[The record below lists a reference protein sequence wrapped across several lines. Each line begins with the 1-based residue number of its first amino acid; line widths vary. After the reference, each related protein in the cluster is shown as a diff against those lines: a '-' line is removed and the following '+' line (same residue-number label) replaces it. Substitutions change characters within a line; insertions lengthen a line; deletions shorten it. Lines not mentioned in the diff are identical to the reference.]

1 MTGARL
7 RSLAIAVFW
16 FCALS
21 PCAAGA
27 PQSLRVLTPDEW
39 QVAASVSRTLPMV
52 LESGRDL
59 WGEAAMRLP
68 DGPSYEF
75 FTGLIPPMRYCN
87 AEFRHYP
94 IVLSAPGSECKARL
108 VSNGS
113 AVNARANLKTWR
125 EVGFPVTFSVGK
137 DREPFGSDLR
147 RLDGPRCERGYLP
160 IVRIDYSHSGAV
172 YSQEAF
178 AGTDPV
184 LARNGIVL
192 VRFTL
197 LKGARGLVAARFGV
211 DGHIGVSKTSAV
223 DEKGNLL
230 ALFDPAWRW
239 DSGSRELRAELTQ
252 GESAILGIVSSPALL
267 AGVRLDYDAG
277 RRRSIRTWESI
288 LARAMRVDVPEQIVN
303 RAWRSALAGSFSLV
317 KGDLMCYS
325 AGNQYEKIYVQ
336 EGLDAVRSLMLWG
349 FAEEARRLMVPIL
362 DFKREGLL
370 FHQAGLKLQM
380 LSNYYWLTRDS
391 EYLKQ
396 NRDRWA
402 LQADR
407 IINGREAESGLFPRE
422 QYCGDI
428 ATPVYSLNS
437 NANAWRGLRD
447 FAAVLAEI
455 GDREQSKR
463 CAESAAAF
471 RPAILRAV
479 EKSEVRLADSLFV
492 PVALFGDEKPYG
504 IAPATRLGG
513 YYDLMAPLVL
523 GSWVLGCESERT
535 TGMLDYLHR
544 HGGICMGMVRC
555 HPQNE
560 MYRVKQGIDNLY
572 SLRYVL
578 TLLRRDEVDRA
589 LVSFYGKLAQGFTRD
604 TFIDGETAG
613 IVPDDEFGRPTYMP
627 PNSAGNGF
635 FLTMLRYL
643 LVQDWDV
650 DDDGV
655 PDTLRLAFATPRR
668 WLADGKSIR
677 IERAPTA
684 FGEVSL
690 AMRSDLVSG
699 EILAEV
705 TAPPRV
711 PYRLLLRARPPAGWR
726 VTGANVRTKG
736 LPVDDRGTVDLS
748 GHHGRFVVRFTVCRD
763 NARH

>member
-1 MTGARL
+1 VTGAAL
-7 RSLAIAVFW
+7 RSLAIA
-16 FCALS
+16 ALS
-21 PCAAGA
+21 LCAIPVHAESL
-27 PQSLRVLTPDEW
+27 PSFLRVLTPDEW
-39 QVAASVSRTLPMV
+39 RIAASVSKNLPMV

-75 FTGLIPPMRYCN
+75 FAGLIPPMRYVN

-94 IVLSAPGSECKARL
+94 IVLSAPGSERKARL

-113 AVNARANLKTWR
+113 AINARANLKTWR
-125 EVGFPVTFSVGK
+125 EVGFPVTFSMGE

-147 RLDGPRCERGYLP
+147 RLDGPHYERGYLP
-160 IVRIDYSHSGAV
+160 IVQLAYSHARATYV
-172 YSQEAF
+172 EEAF
-178 AGTDPV
+178 AAVEPE
-184 LARNGIVL
+184 LARAGVVF
-192 VRFTL
+192 VRFSL
-197 LKGARGLVAARFGV
+197 SSGKAGV
-211 DGHIGVSKTSAV
+211 VTAHVGFEGEIRASAGRLT
-223 DEKGNLL
+223 DDKGNLL
-230 ALFDPAWRW
+230 VAFSRAWRW
-239 DSGSRELRAELTQ
+239 DPATRELRVGLTR
-252 GESAILGIVSSPALL
+252 GASAVLGIVSAPAPL
-267 AGVRLDYDAG
+267 ASLRLDYDAQ
-277 RRRSIRTWESI
+277 RRTCTRMWQSI
-288 LARAMRVDVPEQIVN
+288 LARAMRLEVPEEIVN
-303 RAWRSALAGSFSLV
+303 RAWRSALAGSLSLV

-325 AGNQYEKIYVQ
+325 AGNQYERIYVQ
-336 EGLDAVRSLMLWG
+336 EGLDAIRSLMLWG
-349 FAEEARRLMVPIL
+349 YAEEARRLMVPIL

-391 EYLKQ
+391 QYLKQ
-396 NRDRWA
+396 NRDRWM
-402 LQADR
+402 LQAER
-407 IINGREAESGLFPRE
+407 IVSGREADSGLFPRE

-437 NANAWRGLRD
+437 NSNAWRGLRD
-447 FAAVLAEI
+447 FSAVLAEI
-455 GDREQSKR
+455 GEVEQSKR

-471 RPAILRAV
+471 KPAILKAV
-479 EKSEVRLADSLFV
+479 EKSGVKLADGLFI
-492 PVALFGDEKPYG
+492 PIALSGEEKPYD

-523 GSWVLGCESERT
+523 GSGVLGCESERT

-578 TLLRRDEVDRA
+578 TLLRRDDVDRA

-643 LVQDWDV
+643 LVQDWDM

-690 AMRSDLVSG
+690 AMRSDLKKG
-699 EILAEV
+699 EIVANV
-705 TAPPRV
+705 IAPPRT
-711 PYRLLLRARPPAGWR
+711 PYRLLLRARQPAGWR
-726 VTGANVRTKG
+726 VTGASVSKKS
-736 LPVDDRGTVDLS
+736 LPVDESGAVDLT
-748 GHHGRFVVRFTVCRD
+748 GMGQKIAVRFSI
-763 NARH
+763 ARGIAR